1 MPPISLY
8 VRVNLINLYKLKFRL
23 LFACILINL
32 QHVNIGL
39 DPKEIRGS
47 MSKILPRF
55 PQVNLTKNFASRC
68 QSWRDSGQDRT
79 EIFATVTLLLSK
91 NLGEIR
97 GRIPARFWPPGL
109 LLPGENHGENRGRI
123 VPRFWPP
130 GILLL
135 GENLGEIRGRIP
147 TRFLPPGF
155 LLPARILE
163 RFAVGSRRDFGR
175 RDFCFS
181 ARILAS
187 FAAGSRRD
195 FGRRE
200 FRFPARIL
208 PGSRRDSCQEEKF
221 RRPKSRQD
229 PGGIPAEI
237 AAGSRQD
244 PGPYFTRE

>member
-79 EIFATVTLLLSK
+79 EIFATVTLLLGE

-97 GRIPARFWPPGL
+97 GRIPARFWPSGL
-109 LLPGENHGENRGRI
+109 LLPGENHGEISRSN
-123 VPRFWPP
+123 WTLK
-130 GILLL
+130 LLIFAQGGKL
-135 GENLGEIRGRIP
+135 ENL
-147 TRFLPPGF
+147 
-155 LLPARILE
+155 
-163 RFAVGSRRDFGR
+163 
-175 RDFCFS
+175 
-181 ARILAS
+181 
-187 FAAGSRRD
+187 
-195 FGRRE
+195 
-200 FRFPARIL
+200 
-208 PGSRRDSCQEEKF
+208 EKN
-221 RRPKSRQD
+221 P
-229 PGGIPAEI
+229 
-237 AAGSRQD
+237 
-244 PGPYFTRE
+244 